1 MNVELLRKFCLS
13 LPYVT
18 EDIKWGHDLCFCIG
32 GKMFCVTGIDPS
44 ASSGSMQ
51 VSLKAD
57 EEEFEELC
65 ATNDI
70 IPAPY
75 LARYKWVL
83 VQKATRFNKKDWEHY
98 VRRSYELIREK
109 LPAKVKKTLK

>member
-1 MNVELLRKFCLS
+1 MNLELLRKFCLS
-13 LPYVT
+13 LPHAT
-18 EDIKWGHDLCFCIG
+18 EDIKWEQNLCFSIG
-32 GKMFCVTGIDPS
+32 GKMFCITGVEGPL
-44 ASSGSMQ
+44 Q

-75 LARYKWVL
+75 LARHKWIL
-83 VQKATRFNKKDWEHY
+83 VQKATRFNKKEWEHY
-98 VRRSYELIREK
+98 LERSYELVLEK
-109 LPAKVKKTLK
+109 LPAKIKRTLK